1 MIQLEIPRLNLEITP
16 DLATAVPGITPR
28 ISEAADAI
36 RLVFGDDA
44 DQYLFRWQR
53 PIDDKTDQLIEL
65 DAQGENARSKIRLRY
80 QDLSDQQQVRRK
92 LLELHGNL
100 LGQLSR
106 ISLAQ
111 LETLIA
117 ASRASEESVST
128 DGEQ

>member
-1 MIQLEIPRLNLEITP
+1 MIQFEIPKLNLEITP
-16 DLATAVPGITPR
+16 DLATAVPGITAKV
-28 ISEAADAI
+28 SEAADAI

-53 PIDDKTDQLIEL
+53 PIDDKTGHMIEL

-117 ASRASEESVST
+117 ASRASEESVLT